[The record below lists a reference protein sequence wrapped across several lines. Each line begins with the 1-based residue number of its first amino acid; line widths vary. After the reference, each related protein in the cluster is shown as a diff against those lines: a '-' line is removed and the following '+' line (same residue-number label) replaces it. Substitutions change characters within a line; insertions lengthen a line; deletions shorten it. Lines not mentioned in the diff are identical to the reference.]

1 MTRLGETPPLHPA
14 FSLFPVVNGTLSVG
28 GMSLSALSDRAGG
41 TPFYVYD
48 RAKMTERVKLL
59 RRHFPSE
66 IKLHYAVK
74 ANPMPDVVAHLAK
87 WVDGADVASGGEL
100 TVAKNAGFS
109 AAETSFAGPG
119 KRPEELAQAVEW
131 GALVNVESVREVD
144 ILTRLAEELGRSPR
158 VAVRVN
164 PDFGLKHSGV
174 KMGGGPQPF
183 GVDVEQV
190 PLLLAEIGRRRL
202 TFEGFHIFSGSQNL
216 QSAAIVESQN
226 LTLELAIRLSAWA
239 PGPVRVLNIGGG
251 FGIPYFPGDQPLDLA
266 PIGENLRRWM
276 TPLRAALPEAQ
287 ITGEM
292 GRYLVGEAGVYVC
305 RILDRKVSRGKTF
318 LVVDGGM
325 HHHLAASGHF
335 GQVIRKNF
343 PVAIGNRMGEPATET
358 VSIVG
363 PLCTPMDLLADC
375 IDLPLAQVG
384 DFVVVFQSGAYGFTA
399 SPHRFLSHPPP
410 SEILV

>member
-1 MTRLGETPPLHPA
+1 MTPPADHPA
-14 FSLFPVVNGTLSVG
+14 LSSFPVVNGALLVG
-28 GMSLSALSDRAGG
+28 GMSLSALAERVGNS
-41 TPFYVYD
+41 PFYVYD
-48 RAKMTERVKLL
+48 RAKISERVQLL
-59 RRHFPSE
+59 RHHFPSE
-66 IKLHYAVK
+66 VKLHYAVK
-74 ANPMPDVVAHLAK
+74 ANPMPEVVAHLAGL
-87 WVDGADVASGGEL
+87 VDGADVASGGEL

-109 AAETSFAGPG
+109 ADETSFAGPG
-119 KRPEELAQAVEW
+119 KRFEELAQAVQW
-131 GALVNVESVREVD
+131 GALVNLESAREVD
-144 ILTRLAEELGRSPR
+144 ILTRLAGDLGRTPR

-174 KMGGGPQPF
+174 KMGGGSQPF
-183 GVDVEQV
+183 GVDAEQV
-190 PLLLAEIGRRRL
+190 PSLLAEIGRRPL

-226 LTLELAIRLSAWA
+226 LTFELAIRLAASA

-251 FGIPYFPGDQPLDLA
+251 FGIPYFPGDQPLDLS

-276 TPLRAALPEAQ
+276 TPLRASLPQARVTVEL
-287 ITGEM
+287 
-292 GRYLVGEAGVYVC
+292 GRYLVGEAGLYVC

-325 HHHLAASGHF
+325 HQHLAASGHF

-343 PVAIGNRMGEPATET
+343 PVAIGNRMGETPTET

-363 PLCTPMDLLADC
+363 PLCTPMDLLADSVS
-375 IDLPLAQVG
+375 LPMAQVG

-399 SPHRFLSHPPP
+399 SPQRFLSHPSP

>member
-1 MTRLGETPPLHPA
+1 MTHPSEPPPIHPA
-14 FSLFPVVNGTLSVG
+14 FSLFPVVGGHLCVG
-28 GMSLSALSDRAGG
+28 GIPLQALAEQAGG

-48 RAKMTERVKLL
+48 RSKITERVHLL

-66 IKLHYAVK
+66 LKLHYAVK
-74 ANPMPDVVAHLAK
+74 ANPMPAVVSHLAGL
-87 WVDGADVASGGEL
+87 VDGADVASGGEL
-100 TVAKNAGFS
+100 TGAKAAGFC

-131 GALVNVESVREVD
+131 GALVHVESVREVD
-144 ILTRLAEELGRSPR
+144 ILSRLADELGRSPR

-183 GVDVEQV
+183 GVDAEQV
-190 PLLLAEIGRRRL
+190 PALLAEIGRRRL

-226 LTLELAIRLSAWA
+226 LSLELAIRLAASA
-239 PGPVRVLNIGGG
+239 PSLVRGVNIGGG
-251 FGIPYFPGDQPLDLA
+251 FGIPYFPGDRPLDLA
-266 PIGENLRRWM
+266 PIGDNLRRWM
-276 TPLRAALPEAQ
+276 DPLRRALPEARV
-287 ITGEM
+287 TLEL
-292 GRYLVGEAGVYVC
+292 GRYLVGEAGLYVT

-343 PVAIGNRMGEPATET
+343 PVAIGNRMGESSTET

-363 PLCTPMDLLADC
+363 PLCTPMDLLGDSVS
-375 IDLPLAQVG
+375 LPRAQVG

-399 SPHRFLSHPPP
+399 SPQRFLSHPPP
-410 SEILV
+410 AEILV